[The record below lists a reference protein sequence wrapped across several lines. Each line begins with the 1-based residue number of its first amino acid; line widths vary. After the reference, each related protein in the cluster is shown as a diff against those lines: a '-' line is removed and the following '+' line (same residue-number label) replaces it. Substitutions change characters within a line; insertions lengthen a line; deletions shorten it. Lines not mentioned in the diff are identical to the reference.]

1 MKRYIVW
8 LIIFAAL
15 EIGLALYLTVWREHF
30 WNAVAQKQS
39 ITFLNQ
45 LLVFTGVALVA
56 CFVSGFSGYLVSL
69 TSIKWREKLNTKA
82 LDVCRVRIE
91 NISQR
96 IQEDCMTYPDL
107 VLNLAFGTVKAILYI
122 LVFSIS
128 LVFSYHFWYLGVLIT
143 YTLIGMVVTNY
154 IAKPLIHLNYEQQR
168 AEASYRQSLTP
179 TNFKDCIYIMLGL
192 AKKQKHLTYF
202 QQFYSQLGV
211 VVPLVIIAPFY
222 FSSTMTIGMLMR
234 FNSLSS
240 TILENLSYGITSFA
254 TINRLISCRKRLKEA
269 KII

>member
-1 MKRYIVW
+1 MKRYIIW
-8 LIIFAAL
+8 LVIFAAL

-39 ITFLNQ
+39 VTFLHQ
-45 LLVFTGVALVA
+45 LLVFTGAALGA

-69 TSIKWREKLNTKA
+69 TAIKWREKLNDKA
-82 LDVCRVRIE
+82 FPIRELEIE

-107 VLNLAFGTVKAILYI
+107 VINLAFGIAKAIMYI

-128 LVFSYHFWYLGVLIT
+128 LILSYHFWYLGVFIA
-143 YTLIGMVVTNY
+143 YTLIGMVVTRY
-154 IAKPLIHLNYEQQR
+154 IAKPL
-168 AEASYRQSLTP
+168 T
-179 TNFKDCIYIMLGL
+179 
-192 AKKQKHLTYF
+192 KKQKQLTYF
-202 QQFYSQLGV
+202 QQFYSQIGV
-211 VVPLVIIAPFY
+211 VVPLIIIAPFY
-222 FSSTMTIGMLMR
+222 FTTPMTLGMLMR

-269 KII
+269 KIL

>member
-39 ITFLNQ
+39 VTFLHQ
-45 LLVFTGVALVA
+45 LLVFTGAALGA

-69 TSIKWREKLNTKA
+69 TAIKWREKLNDKA
-82 LDVCRVRIE
+82 FAIRKSEIE

-107 VLNLAFGTVKAILYI
+107 VLNLAFGIAKAIMYI

-128 LVFSYHFWYLGVLIT
+128 LILSYHFWYLGVFIA
-143 YTLIGMVVTNY
+143 YTLIGMVVTSY
-154 IAKPLIHLNYEQQR
+154 IANPLIRLNYEQQR
-168 AEASYRQSLTP
+168 AEASYRQTLTIN
-179 TNFKDCIYIMLGL
+179 NFKDCIYIMLGL
-192 AKKQKHLTYF
+192 AKKQKQLTYF
-202 QQFYSQLGV
+202 QQFYSQIGV
-211 VVPLVIIAPFY
+211 VVPLIIIAPFY
-222 FSSTMTIGMLMR
+222 FTTPMTLGMLMR

-269 KII
+269 KIL